1 MKLCREALLIRMSR
15 AESRQW
21 LISTQSS
28 LSCHP
33 HSARVTLNWR
43 PQRALCVSTSE
54 VRTAGDNESSPRSF
68 TMVGRVQHGAAQ
80 RGDATAV
87 HPPVTPH
94 SRTCLPLPALALWRR
109 QQQPN
114 SRLLGF
120 PLQADH
126 FFFFIF
132 LWPLSLRC
140 SVTTIPGELTCV
152 AGTNGKSVIR
162 VVAAAAATDD

>member
-54 VRTAGDNESSPRSF
+54 MRTAGDNESSPRSF
-68 TMVGRVQHGAAQ
+68 TMVGRVQCSATQG
-80 RGDATAV
+80 GGATAV

-94 SRTCLPLPALALWRR
+94 SHMSLHFTCTRHG
-109 QQQPN
+109 QSS

-120 PLQADH
+120 PLRADH
-126 FFFFIF
+126 FCFFFGRI
-132 LWPLSLRC
+132 LTIAAPQRSQVSRC
-140 SVTTIPGELTCV
+140 SGRNKLKRTM
-152 AGTNGKSVIR
+152 R
-162 VVAAAAATDD
+162 VVNAAAATDD